1 MFADVMEVKLRQ
13 WLIAVVA
20 AIAYSGLA
28 ASCTP
33 QPVPAMNARAAA
45 VQEAADRSAA
55 LQRQVEHEAAQQEAA
70 YSRMSDQERMRGIVY
85 DPIQGYLKT
94 KGQNHD

>member
-13 WLIAVVA
+13 WLIVVAA
-20 AIAYSGLA
+20 AIAYSALA
-28 ASCTP
+28 ASCAP

-45 VQEAADRSAA
+45 VQEAAARSTA
-55 LQRQVEHEAAQQEAA
+55 LQRQVEREAAQQEAA

-85 DPIQGYLKT
+85 DPIPRLPENERT
-94 KGQNHD
+94 KP